1 MVSRFSKNST
11 NKTVTEIVETKVN
24 CGAGLGLEGP
34 CTYKFHGDDV
44 SIEWLKKKIE
54 FEKDIVKNLYK
65 REMEK

>member
-1 MVSRFSKNST
+1 MVSRFSI

-24 CGAGLGLEGP
+24 RGAGLGLEVP

-44 SIEWLKKKIE
+44 SIEWLKKIE